1 MSPHVKIVPFHSLD
15 VSTGGQVKI
24 VPFSFTWC
32 QHRLR
37 GGAGRKTVLL
47 IFQPT
52 HFIKCTM
59 NFFIMICMKNMERKQ
74 NHFPPPCFVS
84 MEMAAIFVSR
94 GLTKVHITLKSLLQM
109 YAVKSC
115 THIEG
120 DDIRLSD
127 VSLSV
132 ATLVSI
138 AMICVTKS
146 RTGNYDF
153 RACAR
158 ARARGFPGSTRFGR
172 IIRFAVCAERSRDNS
187 LRFLRKFQPG

>member
-1 MSPHVKIVPFHSLD
+1 
-15 VSTGGQVKI
+15 
-24 VPFSFTWC
+24 
-32 QHRLR
+32 
-37 GGAGRKTVLL
+37 
-47 IFQPT
+47 
-52 HFIKCTM
+52 
-59 NFFIMICMKNMERKQ
+59 
-74 NHFPPPCFVS
+74 

-109 YAVKSC
+109 HAVKSC

-158 ARARGFPGSTRFGR
+158 ARGFPGSTRFGR
-172 IIRFAVCAERSRDNS
+172 TYTLRRVCRAITR
-187 LRFLRKFQPG
+187 